1 MILNEK
7 YKDEKGKSAITM
19 SKTDIASYAETTEE
33 TVVRVLA
40 FFKEQGILITEGRKV
55 KIINAKLLEVIAE
68 GF

>member
-1 MILNEK
+1 
-7 YKDEKGKSAITM
+7 M